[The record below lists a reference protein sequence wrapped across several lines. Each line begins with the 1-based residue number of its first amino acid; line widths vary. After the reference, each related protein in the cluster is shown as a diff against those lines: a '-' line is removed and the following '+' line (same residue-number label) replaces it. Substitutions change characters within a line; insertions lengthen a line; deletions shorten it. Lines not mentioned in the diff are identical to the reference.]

1 MITRIVLSIA
11 TVLGCLALTTD
22 AYGTR
27 TGAPALHFDG
37 GATSVDALIDR
48 FLKAVEAK
56 DEAAL
61 RRLRVTE
68 KEYRNIII
76 PGTIKPGEK
85 PRQANAQN
93 SQFFWSML
101 NAKSEDIGRVLIK
114 NYGGH
119 HYKRKELKLTKG
131 TREFGWYKAHGNVEL
146 TVEDESGG
154 TKELRTGTIAE
165 VNGRYKF
172 IGFNTK

>member
-1 MITRIVLSIA
+1 MNRIVLVIA
-11 TVLGCLALTTD
+11 TALGCLALVTD
-22 AYGTR
+22 VHGTHTR
-27 TGAPALHFDG
+27 TPALHLDG

-56 DEAAL
+56 DETAL

-85 PRQANAQN
+85 PRQATAAN
-93 SQFFWSML
+93 SQFFWGML
-101 NAKSEDIGRVLIK
+101 NAKSEDVGRLLIK

-131 TREFGWYKAHGNVEL
+131 TRQFGWYTAHGNVEL
-146 TVEDESGG
+146 TLEDESGE
-154 TKELRTGTIAE
+154 TKELRTGAIAE
-165 VNGRYKF
+165 VGGRYKF
-172 IGFNTK
+172 IGFNTG